1 MHAEEWRQPSVQ
13 WYTSNHTGFLC
24 KDFYHESS
32 LQYTVAIRNKEVV
45 YVSPGLF
52 IFSFSPKIT
61 SDRVGNGG
69 NVC

>member
-1 MHAEEWRQPSVQ
+1 MHAEEWRRPRVQ

-45 YVSPGLF
+45 YVSIYFFVL
-52 IFSFSPKIT
+52 SEN
-61 SDRVGNGG
+61 RVGNSG